1 MKTASQSFQRP
12 PLSPMDRLLVEVD
25 ACLRTLGGVHGEAP
39 RPNPADEPEASE
51 GSPGRDGVPLD
62 TALAATVPSGPA
74 HPGSA
79 HPGPADPALATENS
93 RRHVAGLMRVNHAG
107 EVAAQA
113 LYRGQ
118 ALTARSGELGE
129 RLDAARREEI
139 DHLVWCAQRLAELGS
154 RPSRFGLLWYGGAFA
169 LGAIAGLAG
178 DRVSLG
184 FLAETERQVSEHLD
198 GHLSRLPAADERS
211 RRILVRMRE
220 EEDAHRAFA
229 EAHGGLPLPGP
240 VRAGMRAAAGV
251 MKWLA
256 YRA

>member
-1 MKTASQSFQRP
+1 METTAQPLRRP
-12 PLSPMDRLLVEVD
+12 PLSPMDRLLAEVD
-25 ACLRTLGGVHGEAP
+25 ACLRTLAGIDGEAP
-39 RPNPADEPEASE
+39 RANPADAPDPSSGGVA
-51 GSPGRDGVPLD
+51 GRDGGVC
-62 TALAATVPSGPA
+62 
-74 HPGSA
+74 
-79 HPGPADPALATENS
+79 DPALASEQT

-118 ALTARSGELGE
+118 ALTARSGELGA

-139 DHLVWCAQRLAELGS
+139 DHLRWCAERLGELGS

-169 LGAIAGLAG
+169 LGALAGLAG

-184 FLAETERQVSEHLD
+184 FLAETERQVSEHLE
-198 GHLSRLPAADERS
+198 GHLSRLPEGDVRS
-211 RRILVRMRE
+211 RRILARMRE
-220 EEDAHRAFA
+220 EEDAHRALA
-229 EAHGGLPLPGP
+229 LAHGGVPLPGL
-240 VRAGMRAAAGV
+240 VRTGMRATAGV

>member
-1 MKTASQSFQRP
+1 MDASFAP
-12 PLSPMDRLLVEVD
+12 PRTPALSPLDRLLIEVD
-25 ACLRTLGGVHGEAP
+25 ACLDTLSGVHREAA
-39 RPNPADEPEASE
+39 RPNPADVAE
-51 GSPGRDGVPLD
+51 G
-62 TALAATVPSGPA
+62 AATAQPSP
-74 HPGSA
+74 P
-79 HPGPADPALATENS
+79 PDADPALASEAT
-93 RRHVAGLMRVNHAG
+93 RRHVSGLMRVNHAG

-118 ALTARSGELGE
+118 ALAARSGELAL

-139 DHLVWCAQRLAELGS
+139 DHLRWCASRLEELGS

-169 LGAIAGLAG
+169 LGALAGLAG

-198 GHLSRLPAADERS
+198 GHLSRLPEGDGRS
-211 RRILVRMRE
+211 RRILVQMRL

-229 EAHGGLPLPGP
+229 EAHGGVPLPAP
-240 VRAGMRAAAGV
+240 VRGAMRAAAGV

-256 YRA
+256 YRT

>member
-1 MKTASQSFQRP
+1 METS
-12 PLSPMDRLLVEVD
+12 LSPPHGPALSPLDRFLIEVD
-25 ACLRTLGGVHGEAP
+25 ACLGTLSGVHREAA
-39 RPNPADEPEASE
+39 RPNPADAAE
-51 GSPGRDGVPLD
+51 G
-62 TALAATVPSGPA
+62 AATAQPSSP
-74 HPGSA
+74 PNSDS
-79 HPGPADPALATENS
+79 DPALASEAA
-93 RRHVAGLMRVNHAG
+93 RRHVSGLMRVNHAG

-118 ALTARSGELGE
+118 ALTARSGELAV

-139 DHLVWCAQRLAELGS
+139 DHLRWCASRLEELGS

-169 LGAIAGLAG
+169 LGALAGLAG

-198 GHLSRLPAADERS
+198 GHLSRLPEGDGRS
-211 RRILVRMRE
+211 RRILLQMRL

-229 EAHGGLPLPGP
+229 EAHGGVPLPAP
-240 VRAGMRAAAGV
+240 VRGAMRAAAGV